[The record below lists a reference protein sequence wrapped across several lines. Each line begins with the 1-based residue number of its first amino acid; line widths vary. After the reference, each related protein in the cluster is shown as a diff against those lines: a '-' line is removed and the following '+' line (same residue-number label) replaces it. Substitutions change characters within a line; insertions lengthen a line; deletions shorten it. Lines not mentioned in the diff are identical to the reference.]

1 MSLLSRRFQGP
12 LFMTFATASFVTN
25 DTLMKLATTGLPP
38 YEVLLL
44 RGVSATFWAVPL
56 LLALGLIR
64 QIPLIFSSSVLL
76 RNGLELLAIM
86 SFIVA
91 LANMPIADVTALGQ
105 ATPLLVLL
113 GASFL
118 FGEKLGWAKG
128 TLVSLGLA
136 GALMVAQPTSEG
148 ISVYAL

>member
-1 MSLLSRRFQGP
+1 MAL
-12 LFMTFATASFVTN
+12 ATASYVTN
-25 DTLMKLATTGLPP
+25 DTLMKLATNGLPP

-44 RGVSATFWAVPL
+44 RGVSATLWAVPL
-56 LLALGLIR
+56 LLAMNLRR
-64 QIPLIFSSSVLL
+64 QIPLIFDGSVLL

-105 ATPLLVLL
+105 VTPLLVLV

-128 TLVSLGLA
+128 ILVGLA
-136 GALMVAQPTSEG
+136 AVGSSMM
-148 ISVYAL
+148 ISLDGKAAARAIATH